1 MEAIYPYAN
10 IIHLLL
16 AIIFLGYVFTDTVM
30 ISALKD
36 KFGKDTDQKINQTL
50 GAKSFKIFPLSLLV
64 IVLTGGMMMSK
75 YINSNAGLF
84 ETTLQKLLVI
94 KIILALIIVLGVLY
108 NLYTK
113 LTKKPKHPFM
123 QEHFHK
129 LVLVLGFF
137 IVVLAKLMF
146 TA

>member
-10 IIHLLL
+10 VIHLLL
-16 AIIFLGYVFTDTVM
+16 AIIFLGYVFTDLVM
-30 ISALKD
+30 ISKLKEKSAKDLRQNID
-36 KFGKDTDQKINQTL
+36 KIL
-50 GAKSFKIFPLSLLV
+50 GAISFKIFPLSLLV

-75 YINSNAGLF
+75 YINSNAGFF
-84 ETTLQKLLVI
+84 ETTLQKLLII
-94 KIILALIIVLGVLY
+94 KIFLALIIVAGVLY

-129 LVLVLGFF
+129 VVLVLGFF
-137 IVVLAKLMF
+137 IVIIAKVMF
-146 TA
+146 VA